1 MSILTHT
8 RWKVG
13 QLFSLEY
20 SNCAC
25 VGAMNV
31 EVERK
36 LGFSGDAGYGLYL
49 MWFDDTLLYV
59 GSFCGAS
66 SVVKDR
72 WAKHL
77 STITLRFKDVVLVSL
92 RKPTLSF
99 LLSDEG
105 EGHIEKH
112 LNLQKERLKQNY
124 SALMTNHRLSTD
136 VYNAALKISSTS
148 PRAHLK
154 HLLGDGVNTSL
165 QRVSVANQYWD
176 QFRSLTPADISERF
190 AFDYFRINPDAT
202 GSDLGCW
209 LYDQELK
216 GESKGAK
223 KKYVQENI
231 ERPLITCLQ
240 PPANGTQK
248 EYQPAVDDAFH
259 KDALK
264 VFDEIKSH
272 VLSK

>member
-13 QLFSLEY
+13 QLFSLEV
-20 SNCAC
+20 SKSAC

-31 EVERK
+31 EIKRK
-36 LGFSGDAGYGLYL
+36 RGFSGDAGYGLYL

-72 WAKHL
+72 WSKHL
-77 STITLRFKDVVLVSL
+77 STITLRFKDVVLVSQ
-92 RKPTLSF
+92 RKPTLNV
-99 LLSDEG
+99 LLSD
-105 EGHIEKH
+105 GHDDDLEH
-112 LNLQKERLKQNY
+112 YLNIQKERLNKSY
-124 SALMTNHRLSTD
+124 SDLATNRQLHAE
-136 VYNAALKISSTS
+136 VFNAALEISSSS
-148 PRAHLK
+148 PKDHLK

-202 GSDLGCW
+202 DNDLSYW

-216 GESKGAK
+216 GESKEAK

-231 ERPLITCLQ
+231 ERPLITCLEA
-240 PPANGTQK
+240 PANGPQK
-248 EYQPAVDDAFH
+248 EYQAAADKTFYSSAQQIC
-259 KDALK
+259 
-264 VFDEIKSH
+264 DEIKSH
-272 VLSK
+272 AFSR